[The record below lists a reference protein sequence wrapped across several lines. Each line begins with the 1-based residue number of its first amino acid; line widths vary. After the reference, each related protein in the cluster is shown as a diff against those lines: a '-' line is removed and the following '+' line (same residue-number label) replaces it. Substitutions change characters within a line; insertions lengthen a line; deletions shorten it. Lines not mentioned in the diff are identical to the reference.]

1 MTEPTYEERRL
12 SFGSSAAHYD
22 AQRPGYPAYALVW
35 GLHGASRKVVDV
47 ADVGAGTGLLT
58 RSLVG
63 LGLDVRA
70 YEPDAGML
78 DQLGAAL
85 PDVERAQAPAESLPL
100 PDASLDA
107 VTAGQAWHWFD
118 PQAAAAEFA
127 RVLRPGGVVV
137 LLWNTRD
144 TRVPWIDALSDIVDG
159 GDSYRSNRTEAFE
172 AIDAV
177 HPGVVRADIPHRV
190 FMTPDQVVGLISTYS
205 YVNLRDDRDDV
216 YAAVRELLATHPG
229 TRGRALVELEYVTAA
244 YRWERPS

>member
-35 GLHGASRKVVDV
+35 GLHGATRTVRDV

-58 RSLVG
+58 RSLVD

-78 DQLGAAL
+78 AQLGERL
-85 PDVERAQAPAESLPL
+85 PDIERAQAPAEQLPL

-118 PQAAAAEFA
+118 PHAAAAEFT

-137 LLWNTRD
+137 LVWNTRD
-144 TRVPWIDALSDIVDG
+144 TRVAWMDALADIVDG
-159 GDSYRSNRTEAFE
+159 GDSFRSNRTEAFE
-172 AIDAV
+172 AIAAV

-190 FMTPDQVVGLISTYS
+190 PMTPDQVVGLISTYS
-205 YVNLRDDRDDV
+205 YVYLREDREEVLD
-216 YAAVRELLATHPG
+216 AVRELVATHPQ
-229 TRGRALVELEYVTAA
+229 TRGRALVDLPYVTAT
-244 YRWERPS
+244 YRWVRPD

>member
-1 MTEPTYEERRL
+1 VTEPTYEDRRL

-35 GLHGASRKVVDV
+35 GLHGATRTVRDV

-58 RSLVG
+58 RSLVD

-70 YEPDAGML
+70 FEPDAGML

-85 PDVERAQAPAESLPL
+85 PGVERAQAPAESLPL
-100 PDASLDA
+100 ADGSLDA
-107 VTAGQAWHWFD
+107 ITAGQAWHWFD
-118 PQAAAAEFA
+118 PPAAAAEFT
-127 RVLRPGGVVV
+127 RVLRPGGAVV

-177 HPGVVRADIPHRV
+177 HPGVARADIPHRV
-190 FMTPDQVVGLISTYS
+190 PMTPDQVVGLISTYS
-205 YVNLRDDRDDV
+205 YIHLREDADDV
-216 YAAVRELLATHPG
+216 YAAVRELLATHPD
-229 TRGRALVELEYVTAA
+229 TRGRPLVDMTYVTAT
-244 YRWERPS
+244 YRWVRP